1 MRYDRKI
8 KYLDYLENGERVRGS
23 GFLKTEIIEDSF
35 KIEITVR
42 GVRGAKEFTG
52 DVILCGNG
60 REEVLGKIHIEDG
73 QGEFR
78 HACHVETETG
88 STIGGTEIG
97 FEELTGVKIPLG
109 EGREIACMWD
119 APNSAVRLSAEPSL
133 KPVAKRPA
141 ESLSGPAARSLAE
154 PLSEPAA
161 RSLAEPLSEPAA
173 RSLTES
179 LSESS
184 AKPQAD
190 HPAKQTAKQQEKVRK
205 KAAREHI
212 PHPKQNVSRKEGEVS
227 ELRETEEKRPERK
240 VQNFRGAEA
249 TYPEQPAPH
258 REGKKQEL
266 RETEAARPDR
276 RGQEQQTEA
285 VPLLEN
291 KWLQLCAIYPHI
303 KPFRDQ
309 REYLS
314 IGPEDFVLFSSDSYK
329 AASNSFML
337 HGYYNYRHLILTRE
351 ERRGE
356 IVYYVGV
363 PGNYY
368 DREKQVAIMFG
379 FESFECAQEPAQ
391 SSDFGYYMMKVQL

>member
-8 KYLDYLENGERVRGS
+8 KYLDYCENGERVRGS
-23 GFLKTEIIEDSF
+23 GFIKTEIFQGSF
-35 KIEITVR
+35 KMELTVK
-42 GVRGAKEFTG
+42 GVRCAGELAGEVIICGA
-52 DVILCGNG
+52 G
-60 REEVLGKIHIEDG
+60 REEVLGRIKLEGG

-78 HACHVETETG
+78 HICHVDSEVGIIG
-88 STIGGTEIG
+88 STGITCD
-97 FEELTGVKIPLG
+97 ELSGIRIPLG
-109 EGREIACMWD
+109 EGREINCMWNN
-119 APNSAVRLSAEPSL
+119 APGQVVKPSTERPEKPPAEQPEKPSAEQP
-133 KPVAKRPA
+133 AKQPAKMAEEPPEKNRKKEAGRQVPYQEEAVLRPA
-141 ESLSGPAARSLAE
+141 E
-154 PLSEPAA
+154 
-161 RSLAEPLSEPAA
+161 
-173 RSLTES
+173 
-179 LSESS
+179 
-184 AKPQAD
+184 
-190 HPAKQTAKQQEKVRK
+190 
-205 KAAREHI
+205 KA
-212 PHPKQNVSRKEGEVS
+212 PDLK
-227 ELRETEEKRPERK
+227 
-240 VQNFRGAEA
+240 
-249 TYPEQPAPH
+249 
-258 REGKKQEL
+258 
-266 RETEAARPDR
+266 ETEAAML
-276 RGQEQQTEA
+276 RGTGSLSNSEEQQEA

-314 IGPEDFVLFSSDSYK
+314 IGPEDFVLFSSESYK

-356 IVYYVGV
+356 ILYYVGV